1 MALVLY
7 SAERCPYASRVRILL
22 AEKEA
27 DHETVEIDLD
37 DRPAWLYDK
46 NSTGRV
52 PVLEEEDGFLLPESA
67 VIMEY
72 VEERFDHP
80 SLLPADPRGRALA
93 RLRIERF
100 DRDLGDQYYALR
112 RGSGDGTRL
121 RAALE
126 RLDGVLEAE
135 PWLTGEDYGLADI
148 AYLPWIVRARDLL
161 GVELAPYPSVQAWLE
176 RLAQRPAVAAELIA
190 KPAR

>member
-7 SAERCPYASRVRILL
+7 SAERCPYAARVRILL
-22 AEKEA
+22 AEKAAE
-27 DHETVEIDLD
+27 HETVEIDLD
-37 DRPAWLYDK
+37 DRPTWLYEK

-72 VEERFDHP
+72 VEERFARP
-80 SLLPADPRGRALA
+80 ALLPADPRERALA

-100 DRDLGDQYYALR
+100 DRDLGDDYYALR
-112 RGSGDGTRL
+112 RGLDDGTRL
-121 RAALE
+121 RGALE
-126 RLDGVLEAE
+126 RLDRALAAE
-135 PWLTGEDYGLADI
+135 PWLTGRDYGLADI

-161 GVELAPYPSVQAWLE
+161 GVELAPYRSIEGWLE
-176 RLAQRPAVAAELIA
+176 RLVHRPAVAAELTA